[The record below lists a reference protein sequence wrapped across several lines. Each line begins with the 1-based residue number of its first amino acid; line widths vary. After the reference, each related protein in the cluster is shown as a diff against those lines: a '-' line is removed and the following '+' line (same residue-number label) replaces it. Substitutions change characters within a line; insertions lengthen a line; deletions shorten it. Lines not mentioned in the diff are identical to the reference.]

1 MARPRASSGLL
12 RNRIR
17 RQSSSMAPP
26 SVSPPTAVPVPV
38 PVPVPLG
45 GGPATKIRLERLD
58 EEKLLMPGAE
68 ASSASNS
75 AAHAAS
81 VPAR

>member
-38 PVPVPLG
+38 PVPVG
-45 GGPATKIRLERLD
+45 GGPAPKIRLERLD

>member
-26 SVSPPTAVPVPV
+26 SVSPPPSEVPVPV
-38 PVPVPLG
+38 G
-45 GGPATKIRLERLD
+45 GGSAPKIRLERLD
-58 EEKLLMPGAE
+58 EEKLFMPGAD
-68 ASSASNS
+68 ASSASNG
-75 AAHAAS
+75 APHAAS

>member
-17 RQSSSMAPP
+17 RQSSSTAPP

-38 PVPVPLG
+38 PVPLG
-45 GGPATKIRLERLD
+45 SGPATKIRLERLD

>member
-38 PVPVPLG
+38 PLG
-45 GGPATKIRLERLD
+45 GGPAPKIRLERLD

-68 ASSASNS
+68 ASSASNG